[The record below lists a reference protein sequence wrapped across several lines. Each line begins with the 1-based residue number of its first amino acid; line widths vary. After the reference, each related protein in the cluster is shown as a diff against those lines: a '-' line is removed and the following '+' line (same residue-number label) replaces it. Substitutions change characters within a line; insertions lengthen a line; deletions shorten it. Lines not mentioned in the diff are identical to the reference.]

1 MDFVIKKR
9 PNVISMIGKEL
20 PLDQEQPAVLTVRTL
35 GTFAVFSGSN
45 VLSSASPRAQ
55 NLWKLFKYILTN
67 RDHPISTDRLIDL
80 LWPDGDCENPI
91 KALYS
96 LMYRLRSLLNS
107 GEAPKQD
114 YILFRHNSY
123 MWNPDVPCKIDAED
137 FDRYA
142 AQAGEFDRNRL
153 SRIACYQKALELYQG
168 DYLSESAMEDWVL
181 PWANYYKRI
190 YSSCVKPLAKL
201 LMDDGDFTAAV
212 RVCEQA
218 IERDPYEEV
227 LHEMLINCLIN
238 MGQLTQA
245 MTHYNYISNLLYK
258 ELGVQPSERLQKL
271 YKSIHQSAQDV
282 QYDLRTIKL
291 SMREDPGASHGA
303 FLCDIEV
310 FRQLYK
316 LEARTMERSGQVA
329 YVAVITITTP
339 SHMLPD
345 NRTLNEAMYLL
356 RQVTVG
362 SLRRGDVVSQYSK
375 SQLVLLLATIT
386 LEDCEL
392 VLGRIRRNFSQQ
404 YQGNSVLLLA
414 MVEPVDPVSMPAP

>member
-1 MDFVIKKR
+1 MIENLR
-9 PNVISMIGKEL
+9 NVIGVTGKEL
-20 PLDQEQPAVLTVRTL
+20 PLEQEHAPVLTVRTL
-35 GTFAVFSGSN
+35 GAFAVLSGDD

-67 RDHPISTDRLIDL
+67 RDHPISTDRLIEL

-123 MWNPDVPCKIDAED
+123 MWNKDAPCRIDVED

-142 AQAGEFDRNRL
+142 AQAAEVGRDRI
-153 SRIACYQKALELYQG
+153 SRIACYQKALALYQG

-190 YSSCVKPLAKL
+190 YSSCVKALAKL
-201 LMDDGDFTAAV
+201 LMDDCDYTAAV

-218 IERDPYEEV
+218 IERDPYEEI

-291 SMREDPGASHGA
+291 SMQEDPSASHGA

-316 LEARTMERSGQVA
+316 LESRTMERSGQVA
-329 YVAVITITTP
+329 YVAVITVTTP
-339 SHMLPD
+339 AHMLPD

-356 RQVTVG
+356 RQVTVD

-392 VLGRIRRNFSQQ
+392 VLGRIRRNFNHA
-404 YQGNSVLLLA
+404 YQGSSVLLLS
-414 MVEPVDPVSMPAP
+414 MVEPVDPVPMPV